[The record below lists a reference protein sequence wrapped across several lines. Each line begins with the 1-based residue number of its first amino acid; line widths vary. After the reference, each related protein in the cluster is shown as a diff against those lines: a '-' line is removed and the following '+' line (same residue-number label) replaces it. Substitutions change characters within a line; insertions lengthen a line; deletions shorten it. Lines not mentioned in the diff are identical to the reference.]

1 MNNDAT
7 TQRLHYKNQLEKTE
21 TGNIWNVY
29 VKIWS
34 EPSKLSFFGK
44 KNPHLGF
51 SQEQKLDYEKK
62 NPLGWEEN
70 RCIIS
75 DFPLDVNTKG
85 IEAGPA
91 KITYYDFIMIKE
103 CKFCKPFLKN
113 RS

>member
-1 MNNDAT
+1 MFTLKYEVN
-7 TQRLHYKNQLEKTE
+7 RLNPLFWKKKSASRIFPRTE
-21 TGNIWNVY
+21 TR
-29 VKIWS
+29 
-34 EPSKLSFFGK
+34 LRK
-44 KNPHLGF
+44 KSP
-51 SQEQKLDYEKK
+51 LD
-62 NPLGWEEN
+62 WEEN

-103 CKFCKPFLKN
+103 YKFCKPFLKN